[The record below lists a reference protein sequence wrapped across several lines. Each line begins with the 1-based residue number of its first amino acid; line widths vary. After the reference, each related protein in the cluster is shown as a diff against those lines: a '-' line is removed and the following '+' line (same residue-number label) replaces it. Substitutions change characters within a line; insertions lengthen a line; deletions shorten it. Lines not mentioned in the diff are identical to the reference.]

1 MLRSDP
7 STGTAAEEVN
17 FWLGF
22 ERALKHVEDQLKT
35 TEAEFTLTV
44 LKHTRKVFATMSFE
58 QDSGLKQATEIVQ
71 NTNILMRDFPLNDL
85 CSAQTVEQ
93 LTQAVR
99 TIFAHMR
106 KLKNATLY
114 PLSRAYFLVE
124 ALSRDLST
132 QLLSITSRQNLIAM
146 AYEEFEHTAAGC
158 SELFRTWDEEVR
170 HFRETVRELSKK
182 RGLNERPPSKLVC
195 EHVVL
200 QERIVEVR
208 QFRRQHHRLK
218 EVLNRVLGD
227 GSGRDVAAQKDIAAA
242 YQIIEALDVLDVS
255 RTGEEAWEAG
265 QKAYDTRIDRVESQI
280 TAKLRDRLGA
290 SKTSAEMFRVF
301 SQFNA
306 LFFRPRIR
314 GAIQEY
320 QTKLIQVVK
329 EDLKRLQGIFLEG
342 HQKVESSTMAEVRDM
357 PRVAGMIVWGK
368 QVERRLDAL
377 VQRIQDVLGKGWEQH
392 VEGQK
397 LKLDIDFFR
406 AKLNPQEHFDS
417 WLNVVRDQKR
427 LDTGERIFVLQDW
440 GAGRLELAV
449 NFDKDML
456 TLFKEVSETVATAAA
471 ARCLSSFML
480 GRELRVLFMHGFR
493 MACVFVGLLRFTA
506 CLCFSNVHSLSG

>member
-1 MLRSDP
+1 MLLFYICRDP

-22 ERALKHVEDQLKT
+22 ERALKHVEDQLRT

-58 QDSGLKQATEIVQ
+58 QDSGLKQATDLVQ

-85 CSAQTVEQ
+85 CSASTVEQ

-99 TIFAHMR
+99 TIFSHLR

-132 QLLSITSRQNLIAM
+132 QLLSITSRQNLLSM
-146 AYEEFEHTAAGC
+146 AYEEFEHTTAGC

-170 HFRETVRELSKK
+170 HFKETVRELSKK

-218 EVLNRVLGD
+218 EVLNRVLSD
-227 GSGRDVAAQKDIAAA
+227 GSGGDVAAQKDVTAA
-242 YQIIEALDVLDVS
+242 YQIIESLDVLDVS
-255 RTGEEAWEAG
+255 RTGEQAWEAG
-265 QKAYDTRIDRVESQI
+265 QKAYDARIDRVESQI

-320 QTKLIQVVK
+320 QTKLTQVVK
-329 EDLKRLQGIFLEG
+329 EDLKRLQGTFLEG
-342 HQKVESSTMAEVRDM
+342 HQKIESSTMAAIRDM
-357 PRVAGMIVWGK
+357 PRVAGTIVWGR

-397 LKLDIDFFR
+397 LKQDIDAFR
-406 AKLNPQEHFDS
+406 AKLHPQEHFDA

-427 LDTGERIFVLQDW
+427 LDTSDRIFVLRDW
-440 GAGRLELAV
+440 GGGRLELVV
-449 NFDKDML
+449 NFDPDIL
-456 TLFKEVSETVATAAA
+456 TLFKEV
-471 ARCLSSFML
+471 R
-480 GRELRVLFMHGFR
+480 LFF
-493 MACVFVGLLRFTA
+493 
-506 CLCFSNVHSLSG
+506 

>member
-1 MLRSDP
+1 MCDRDP

-58 QDSGLKQATEIVQ
+58 QDSGLKQATEVVQ

-99 TIFAHMR
+99 TIFSHLR

-124 ALSRDLST
+124 ALSRDLSS
-132 QLLSITSRQNLIAM
+132 QLLSITSRQNLLSM
-146 AYEEFEHTAAGC
+146 AYEEFEHTTAGC

-170 HFRETVRELSKK
+170 HFKETVRELSKK
-182 RGLNERPPSKLVC
+182 RGLSERPPSKLNC

-200 QERIVEVR
+200 QERIVELR

-218 EVLNRVLGD
+218 EVLNRVLAD
-227 GSGRDVAAQKDIAAA
+227 GSGSDVAAQKDITAA

-329 EDLKRLQGIFLEG
+329 EDLKRLQGTFLEG
-342 HQKVESSTMAEVRDM
+342 HQKIESATMAAVRDM
-357 PRVAGMIVWGK
+357 PRVAGAIVWGR
-368 QVERRLDAL
+368 QVEKRLDAL

-397 LKLDIDFFR
+397 LKHDIDSFR
-406 AKLNPQEHFDS
+406 AKLSPQEHFDG

-427 LDTGERIFVLQDW
+427 LDTSDRIFVLREW
-440 GAGRLELAV
+440 GGGRLELMV
-449 NFDKDML
+449 NFDQDIL
-456 TLFKEVSETVATAAA
+456 TLFKEVRESTNRDRLLQTLL
-471 ARCLSSFML
+471 CLLVPF
-480 GRELRVLFMHGFR
+480 
-493 MACVFVGLLRFTA
+493 
-506 CLCFSNVHSLSG
+506 